1 MSSTEAPLLTISVAA
16 DLLKL
21 HPRTLMLYERAGFIT
36 PHRTGTNRRM
46 FSFKDLDNL
55 QFIKYL
61 THQQGINLQGVKFML
76 EALSLAQKGGVG
88 LKKLLF
94 PTFKATKLV

>member
-1 MSSTEAPLLTISVAA
+1 MSSTDAPLLTISVAA

-46 FSFKDLDNL
+46 FSFKDLDHL

-61 THQQGINLQGVKFML
+61 TRISGINLQGVKFML
-76 EALSLAQKGGVG
+76 EALSLAEKEGVN

-94 PTFKATKLV
+94 PAFKPESLV